1 MDHMSQKLQKVAL
14 DFQTQAEQAASLG
27 DWKTAAEFY
36 AQFVEQRAS
45 ELALINS
52 VQEGLSSKLDMQGI
66 YDLVGDKLRDTFNA
80 QVVMISQYDPNT
92 KKIFHHYAIERGQHL
107 HIQGWQPLDSSR
119 AEVIRR
125 RKPFMINLE
134 EIIQVLNE
142 GKMNVVPGTELP
154 KTWLGVPMLI
164 GNSARGVVSLQNLDK
179 ENAFSKSD
187 IDLLMTLTN
196 SMSLSLEN
204 ARLFNETQRL
214 LKLIEGE
221 LKLARRTQR
230 SILPAR
236 MPRRLGY
243 DFGSLIT
250 PARAVGG
257 DFYDFIYLDKD
268 RLSLVIGDVSDKG
281 LPASLVMALTFSLL
295 RAETEQSGDPC
306 QILLNVNRYL
316 LKMNASEMFVT
327 LLYGILDCRTGMFKY
342 ARAGHLP
349 PILLDRCG
357 EVIEVAMDEGQPLG
371 IFEEMKLDL
380 QEVVIP
386 RGGLA
391 LLFSDG
397 LNEAADAQGNPFG
410 FERIKQELFANRL
423 ESAKA
428 ICAKLWE
435 AVDAHSGEMPH
446 QDDFVT
452 VVVKRHGN

>member
-1 MDHMSQKLQKVAL
+1 MDLMSQKSQKVTR
-14 DFQTQAEQAASLG
+14 DFQAEAEKAAANG
-27 DWKTAAEFY
+27 DWKAAAESY
-36 AQFVEQRAS
+36 AQCVEQRAS

-66 YDLVGDKLRDTFNA
+66 YDLVGDKLRDTFDA

-92 KKIFHHYAIERGQHL
+92 KKIFHHYAIERGRHL

-119 AEVIRR
+119 AEIIRT
-125 RKPFMINLE
+125 RKPFMINLD
-134 EIIQVLNE
+134 EIARVVNE
-142 GKMNVVPGTELP
+142 GKMKVVPGTELP

-164 GNSARGVVSLQNLDK
+164 GNTARGVVSLQNLDK
-179 ENAFSKSD
+179 GNAFSKSE

-221 LKLARRTQR
+221 MKIARRTQR

-243 DFGSLIT
+243 DFGSLIN

-257 DFYDFIYLDKD
+257 DFYDVIHLDKD

-281 LPASLVMALTFSLL
+281 LPAALVMALTFSLL
-295 RAETEQSGDPC
+295 RAETEQSGDPR
-306 QILLNVNRYL
+306 QILLNVNRNL
-316 LKMNASEMFVT
+316 MKMNASEMYVT
-327 LLYGILDCRTGMFKY
+327 LLYGILECRTGTFKY

-349 PILLDRCG
+349 PILLGSRG
-357 EVIEVAMDEGQPLG
+357 EVIQVTMDAGQPLG
-371 IFEEMKLDL
+371 VFEEMKLDL

-397 LNEAADAQGNPFG
+397 LNEAIDTEGNMFG
-410 FERIKQELFANRL
+410 FERIKQELFAHRL

-435 AVDAHSGEMPH
+435 AVDAHSGELPH

-452 VVVKRHGN
+452 VVVKRHA